1 MWSFGVSNTQ
11 YSLVWLALVRLWGVY
26 SPSVCPVLQ
35 VCELLL
41 TAGADVNTEDQDKQ
55 SPLHMA
61 CKNVNPDVVDH
72 LLAHGACVN
81 TMCYSGNAPMQN
93 VLKVFFQIWIYLTY
107 KNTIQ
112 PHM

>member
-1 MWSFGVSNTQ
+1 MLSFGVSNIQ
-11 YSLVWLALVRLWGVY
+11 YSLVWLALVWLCSVY

-41 TAGADVNTEDQDKQ
+41 ATGADVNTEDQDKQ

-61 CKNVNPDVVDH
+61 CKNVNPDVVDR

-93 VLKVFFQIWIYLTY
+93 VLKVLVDI
-107 KNTIQ
+107 
-112 PHM
+112 